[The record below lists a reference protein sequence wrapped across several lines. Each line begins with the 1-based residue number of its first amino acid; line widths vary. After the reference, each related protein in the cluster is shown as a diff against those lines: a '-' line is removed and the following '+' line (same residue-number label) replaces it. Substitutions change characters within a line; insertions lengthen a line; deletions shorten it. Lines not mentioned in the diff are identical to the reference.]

1 MEHPAV
7 VIQKVI
13 FQALLRRGFH
23 YTNETDATT
32 AFQAASSGAFPE
44 IKLNFTSL
52 VTNISTN
59 VVIRSIVIG
68 KKLHVY
74 GRCVYPE
81 NSTSDNTITH
91 KLEIP
96 IASTTQSLMMEEKG
110 AVSEHPLF
118 AQITVHLAYRL
129 VPSCMPVADLHSLTM
144 TRGVWIAAMQYISL
158 VDMGALSNTCNTF
171 NSSLNGTNEGLWK
184 LLLKRDDKELFYKT
198 LKFEVTTDSSST
210 SKSSLKA
217 SSAST
222 SSSSHTISSAHLWYH
237 VYKQIRTREKKQVEL
252 QREQEKYEQEIVLQR
267 EQERQRQNRSRQ
279 REQERQFLSGFGR
292 VGGNRN
298 PFPGDPSFGPGSN
311 GRGGSPFGGR
321 GGFGSGG
328 SGGTNVGGFRF
339 L

>member
-1 MEHPAV
+1 MEHPAAI
-7 VIQKVI
+7 IQKVV
-13 FQALLRRGFH
+13 FQALLHRGFK
-23 YTNETDATT
+23 YTNETDAIT

-44 IKLNFTSL
+44 IKLHFTRKKSN
-52 VTNISTN
+52 TITN

-74 GRCVYPE
+74 GRCVCPE
-81 NSTSDNTITH
+81 NSTSSNNITH

-96 IASTTQSLMMEEKG
+96 IASTTQSLMMEEKDM
-110 AVSEHPLF
+110 VSSEHPLF

-184 LLLKRDDKELFYKT
+184 LLLKRDEKDFFKRISKSL
-198 LKFEVTTDSSST
+198 VTTDSSSS

-217 SSAST
+217 SST
-222 SSSSHTISSAHLWYH
+222 SRKLKTSYN
-237 VYKQIRTREKKQVEL
+237 VYKSRVQHRLKMQKELKELKERQLELRTR
-252 QREQEKYEQEIVLQR
+252 R
-267 EQERQRQNRSRQ
+267 EQERQRQI
-279 REQERQFLSGFGR
+279 REQEQGF
-292 VGGNRN
+292 N
-298 PFPGDPSFGPGSN
+298 PFLGDPSFGRGSN
-311 GRGGSPFGGR
+311 GRGGSPFGGGFGGR

-328 SGGTNVGGFRF
+328 SGGANVGGFRF

>member
-1 MEHPAV
+1 MEHPAAI
-7 VIQKVI
+7 IQKVV
-13 FQALLRRGFH
+13 FQALLHRGFK
-23 YTNETDATT
+23 YTNETDAIT

-44 IKLNFTSL
+44 IKLHFTRKKSN
-52 VTNISTN
+52 TITN

-74 GRCVYPE
+74 GRCVCPE
-81 NSTSDNTITH
+81 NSTSSNNITH

-96 IASTTQSLMMEEKG
+96 IASTTQSLMMEEKDM
-110 AVSEHPLF
+110 VSSEHPLF

-184 LLLKRDDKELFYKT
+184 LLLKRSVHRNLF
-198 LKFEVTTDSSST
+198 VITDSSSS

-217 SSAST
+217 SST
-222 SSSSHTISSAHLWYH
+222 SRKLKTSYN
-237 VYKQIRTREKKQVEL
+237 VYKSRVQHRLKMQKELKELKERQLELRTR
-252 QREQEKYEQEIVLQR
+252 R
-267 EQERQRQNRSRQ
+267 EQERQRQI
-279 REQERQFLSGFGR
+279 REQEQGF
-292 VGGNRN
+292 N
-298 PFPGDPSFGPGSN
+298 PFLGDPSFGRGSN
-311 GRGGSPFGGR
+311 GRGGSPFGGGFGGR

-328 SGGTNVGGFRF
+328 GGGSGGANVGGFRF

>member
-1 MEHPAV
+1 MEHPAAI
-7 VIQKVI
+7 IQKVV
-13 FQALLRRGFH
+13 FQALLHRGFK
-23 YTNETDATT
+23 YTNETDAIT

-44 IKLNFTSL
+44 IKLHFTSL
-52 VTNISTN
+52 VTNIITN

-96 IASTTQSLMMEEKG
+96 IASTTQSLMMEEKDM
-110 AVSEHPLF
+110 VSSEHPLF

-144 TRGVWIAAMQYISL
+144 TRGVWIDAMQYISL
-158 VDMGALSNTCNTF
+158 VDIGALSNTCNTF

-184 LLLKRDDKELFYKT
+184 LLLKRDEKEFFKRISKSL
-198 LKFEVTTDSSST
+198 VTTDSSSS

-217 SSAST
+217 SST
-222 SSSSHTISSAHLWYH
+222 SRKLKTSYN
-237 VYKQIRTREKKQVEL
+237 VYKSRVQHRLKMQKELKELKERQLELRTR
-252 QREQEKYEQEIVLQR
+252 RH
-267 EQERQRQNRSRQ
+267 QERQRQI
-279 REQERQFLSGFGR
+279 REQEQGF
-292 VGGNRN
+292 N
-298 PFPGDPSFGPGSN
+298 PFLGDPSFGRGSN
-311 GRGGSPFGGR
+311 GRGGSPFGGGFGGR

-328 SGGTNVGGFRF
+328 ANVGGFRF